1 MFKQR
6 KLLKILSMAIILIA
20 IVAPLLPT
28 GCDNKSGEI
37 SAELGEEVDLKIGET
52 VSIEDESLK
61 IKFTEVVGDSR
72 CPTGATCVWE
82 GEVSCA
88 LEITYLD
95 ESYTK
100 TIVQPGLTQQNSTDI
115 FQEYEITFGVQ
126 PYPEVDKEIKHEEYR
141 LQMVIDRN
149 P

>member
-1 MFKQR
+1 M
-6 KLLKILSMAIILIA
+6 IIILIV
-20 IVAPLLPT
+20 IMAPLLPT

-37 SAELGEEVDLKIGET
+37 SAELGEEVELKIGET

-95 ESYTK
+95 RSYTK
-100 TIVQPGLTQQNSTDI
+100 TIVQTGLTDQNSTDV
-115 FQEYEITFGVQ
+115 FQEYMMSFSVI
-126 PYPEVDKEIKHEEYR
+126 PYPEVDKEIKEEECR